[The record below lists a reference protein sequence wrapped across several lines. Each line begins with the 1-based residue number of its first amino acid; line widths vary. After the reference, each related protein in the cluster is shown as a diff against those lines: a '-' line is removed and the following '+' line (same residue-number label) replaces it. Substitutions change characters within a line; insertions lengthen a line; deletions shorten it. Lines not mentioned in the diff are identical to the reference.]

1 MKRLT
6 HSLSL
11 TVSLPELSEEA
22 REGIGKDGSSIKS
35 DHETSQE
42 ERDKGRERE
51 REERIGK
58 RDKREREKEK

>member
-6 HSLSL
+6 HPLSLS
-11 TVSLPELSEEA
+11 VFLPELSEEA
-22 REGIGKDGSSIKS
+22 MEGIGKDGSSIKS

-42 ERDKGRERE
+42 ERE

-58 RDKREREKEK
+58 RDKREKEE